1 MEECFHESLKNAEE
15 FDDTEEWLR
24 QFYEDPYAW
33 YDETLPIDLYETSR
47 QYIIEADLTALKQ
60 VQAITVTLSGNEFML
75 SVKTLERTLNKQMV
89 LPFYLNDKHIF
100 TDFTNHILTVSMNKE
115 PNETPASF
123 SFQFP
128 L

>member
-1 MEECFHESLKNAEE
+1 MNHSNHAEE
-15 FDDTEEWLR
+15 FDDIEEWLR

-33 YDETLPIDLYETSR
+33 YDEALPIDLYETSR
-47 QYIIEADLTALKQ
+47 QYIIEADLTALKP
-60 VQAITVTLSGNEFML
+60 VQAMTVTLSGNEFML
-75 SVKTLERTLNKQMV
+75 SVKTLEQTLNKQMM

>member
-1 MEECFHESLKNAEE
+1 MNHSKNAEE
-15 FDDTEEWLR
+15 FDDTEEWSR

-33 YDETLPIDLYETSR
+33 YDETPPIDLYETSR

-89 LPFYLNDKHIF
+89 LPFL
-100 TDFTNHILTVSMNKE
+100 SE
-115 PNETPASF
+115 
-123 SFQFP
+123 
-128 L
+128 

>member
-1 MEECFHESLKNAEE
+1 MNHSKNAEE

-33 YDETLPIDLYETSR
+33 YDEKLPIDLYETSR
-47 QYIIEADLTALKQ
+47 QYIIEADLTMLKQ

>member
-1 MEECFHESLKNAEE
+1 MNHSKNAEE

-33 YDETLPIDLYETSR
+33 YDEMLPIDLYETSR
-47 QYIIEADLTALKQ
+47 QYIIEADLTALMP
-60 VQAITVTLSGNEFML
+60 VQSMTVTLSGLEFML
-75 SVKTLERTLNKQMV
+75 SVKTLKRTLNKQMM

>member
-1 MEECFHESLKNAEE
+1 
-15 FDDTEEWLR
+15 
-24 QFYEDPYAW
+24 
-33 YDETLPIDLYETSR
+33 PIDVYETSR

-75 SVKTLERTLNKQMV
+75 SVKTLERTLNKQMM

>member
-1 MEECFHESLKNAEE
+1 M
-15 FDDTEEWLR
+15 
-24 QFYEDPYAW
+24 
-33 YDETLPIDLYETSR
+33 
-47 QYIIEADLTALKQ
+47 LKQ

-123 SFQFP
+123 SFQFLYNIKKP
-128 L
+128 LSSLNGSGFCPVISVIYPQSESPMAK

>member
-1 MEECFHESLKNAEE
+1 MNHSKNAEE

-75 SVKTLERTLNKQMV
+75 SVKTLERILNKQMV

>member
-1 MEECFHESLKNAEE
+1 MNHSKNDEE
-15 FDDTEEWLR
+15 FDDMEEWLR

-33 YDETLPIDLYETSR
+33 YDETLPIDLYETSQ
-47 QYIIEADLTALKQ
+47 QYIIEADLTALQ
-60 VQAITVTLSGNEFML
+60 PIQMLTVTLSGCEFIL
-75 SVKTLERTLNKQMV
+75 SVKSAERTLKKQMM
-89 LPFYLNDKHIF
+89 LPFYLNDKHIY

-115 PNETPASF
+115 TNETPASF

>member
-1 MEECFHESLKNAEE
+1 MNHSKNAEE
-15 FDDTEEWLR
+15 FDDTVEWLR

-47 QYIIEADLTALKQ
+47 QYIIEADLTALKP
-60 VQAITVTLSGNEFML
+60 VQSMTVTLSGLEFML
-75 SVKTLERTLNKQMV
+75 SVKTLERTLNKQMM
-89 LPFYLNDKHIF
+89 LPFYLNDKHIL